1 MEGSSLLPLS
11 QATCSS
17 LGCDAHPS
25 ASKAKASPESRSR
38 ADDSPCLPAP
48 IRENTL
54 RGVPIPSALVV
65 DLGFSFFRL
74 PA

>member
-25 ASKAKASPESRSR
+25 ASKAKASPESRSLTAR
-38 ADDSPCLPAP
+38 ASLPPYGRILSEESPYPQHLWLTLVSPSSAYLP
-48 IRENTL
+48 N
-54 RGVPIPSALVV
+54 
-65 DLGFSFFRL
+65 
-74 PA
+74 